1 METAQI
7 SLNIVVALHEGI
19 IVWGTLVVFP
29 VDGLGNGVQSK
40 NQYYSSP
47 CFYIVCLFRK
57 KSKSYIPY
65 YVIRQRITA
74 LYTPPFECTEGFHG
88 IFREPH

>member
-29 VDGLGNGVQSK
+29 VDGLGNGTSTIEESILLFTLFL
-40 NQYYSSP
+40 Y
-47 CFYIVCLFRK
+47 CLFISK
-57 KSKSYIPY
+57 KAEI
-65 YVIRQRITA
+65 
-74 LYTPPFECTEGFHG
+74 LYTLLRYPAENYRAIYPTV
-88 IFREPH
+88 